1 MQACGGPVPEG
12 PGALPA
18 VPPGQVAGALEAGA
32 DTEDILTRLQAI
44 PGLTVLGEAPSPIQ
58 GTRFF
63 RLSFEQPADHRTP
76 GGEHFQLR
84 ATLLHRSVSAPMVV
98 YSGGYSLNGR
108 PSQYEPT
115 ALLGA
120 NQLSLEHRFFGAS
133 RPASNDWKLLDIW
146 QAASDYHRIIQAF
159 KSVYAGHWLTTG
171 GSKGGMS
178 AVYHRYYFPN
188 DVDATVAYVAPNTHG
203 LDDGRFV
210 HFLERVGDE
219 ACREK
224 LRDFQRDALSRRA
237 ELLPFM
243 AETGDTYGV
252 LGVDRSLEFGIVE
265 TPFYFWQYGTPSLC
279 EQIPAPGAPATQVF
293 AFLDDIT
300 GMASTYG
307 DASLD
312 YFAAYYYQSATEL
325 GWNRYP
331 THHLHGLLRYAR
343 EDVPSAYLPFP
354 VEKRFDR
361 DLMLRVEHWVRRE
374 GERMLFLYADRDPWS
389 AGAFDVRERNDSLRF
404 TVPNANHLTAQIV
417 RLPEPERTLA
427 LTRLSAWMGVTP
439 PAVQAR
445 TLAPEATGDFAPV
458 VEDRP
463 RL

>member
-1 MQACGGPVPEG
+1 MQACGGPVSEG
-12 PGALPA
+12 PEALDVRPA
-18 VPPGQVAGALEAGA
+18 QVAGALEAGA
-32 DTEDILTRLQAI
+32 ETEDILTRLQSI
-44 PGLTVLGEAPSPIQ
+44 PGLTVVTEAPSPIQ

-63 RLSFEQPADHRTP
+63 RLTFEQPADHHRP
-76 GGEHFQLR
+76 NGEHFQLR
-84 ATLLHRSVSAPMVV
+84 ATLLHRSTTAPVVV
-98 YSGGYSLNGR
+98 YSGGYSLSSR

-120 NQLSLEHRFFGAS
+120 NQLSLEHRFFGPS

-146 QAASDYHRIIQAF
+146 QAASDYHCIIQAF
-159 KSVYAGHWLTTG
+159 KPVYSGHWLTTG
-171 GSKGGMS
+171 GSKGGMA
-178 AVYHRYYFPN
+178 AVYHRYYYPN

-219 ACREK
+219 TCREK
-224 LRDFQRDALSRRA
+224 LRVFQRDALSRRS

-243 AETGDTYGV
+243 ADTGDTYGV
-252 LGVDRSLEFGIVE
+252 LGVERSLEFGIVE
-265 TPFYFWQYGTPSLC
+265 MPFYFWQYGTPSLC
-279 EQIPAPGAPATQVF
+279 DAIPAPGATATQVF
-293 AFLDDIT
+293 AFLDYIT

-307 DASLD
+307 DSSLD

-331 THHLHGLLRYAR
+331 TRHLHGLLQYPR
-343 EDVPSAYLPFP
+343 EDVPSEYLAFP
-354 VEKRFDR
+354 LEKRFDHA
-361 DLMLRVEHWVRRE
+361 LMLRVEHWVRRE
-374 GERMLFLYADRDPWS
+374 GTRMMFLYGDRDPWS
-389 AGAFDVRERNDSLRF
+389 AGPFDVRACNDSLRF

-417 RLPEPERTLA
+417 RLPEAERTLA
-427 LTRLSAWMGVTP
+427 MTRLASWMGVTLP
-439 PAVQAR
+439 DVNAR
-445 TLAPEATGDFAPV
+445 ALAPASTEDIAPV